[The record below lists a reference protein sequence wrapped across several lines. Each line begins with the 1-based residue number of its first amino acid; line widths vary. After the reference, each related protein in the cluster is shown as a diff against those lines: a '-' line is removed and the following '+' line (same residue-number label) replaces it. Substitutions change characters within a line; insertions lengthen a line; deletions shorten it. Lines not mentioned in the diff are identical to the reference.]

1 MNIISNKDKIKDFL
15 ILSLID
21 TIADL
26 FTINYN
32 INKPIIKNH
41 LLNKLDSL
49 NILDIDINHE
59 NILEIKNNMF
69 SIFTK
74 ELSEN
79 LFRNNISFFD
89 NFINHELLGSGA
101 YANVYKVY
109 NPLDDS
115 NYAIKKIGIK
125 GNFYQ
130 SITELRSMAKLTHK
144 NIVRY
149 YTSWIESIKINNAIK
164 NLDNDITIEENN
176 NTQLVKFNNNF
187 NDINSISSESSD
199 YDEEDY
205 DKFIFIQMELC
216 KKNLKDYLEENKL
229 SIEDKKIICKEI
241 IDGIK
246 FIHNNN
252 IIHRDLKLTNI
263 FIDFNNKIKIGDF
276 GLASNIYDLNFDEVG
291 TYGYIAPEII
301 NGKNYDYKV
310 DLYSLGVILLEI
322 FSEFETEMEKMIS
335 IKNIK
340 NGKYLFENNVLNNIL
355 SKLINDNPDE
365 RLDLNKII
373 IN

>member
-15 ILSLID
+15 ILSLIE

-32 INKPIIKNH
+32 IEKTIIKNH

-49 NILDIDINHE
+49 NILDIDIKQE

-130 SITELRSMAKLTHK
+130 SIIELRSMAKLTHK

-149 YTSWIESIKINNAIK
+149 YTSWIESIKINNTIK
-164 NLDNDITIEENN
+164 NLDNDILIEENN

-187 NDINSISSESSD
+187 NDINSISSESSE
-199 YDEEDY
+199 YDEQDY

-216 KKNLKDYLEENKL
+216 KKNLKDYLKKNKL
-229 SIEDKKIICKEI
+229 NNEDKKKICREI
-241 IDGIK
+241 IDGMK
-246 FIHNNN
+246 FIHKNQ

-263 FIDFNNKIKIGDF
+263 FIDYNNNVKIGDF
-276 GLASNIYDLNFDEVG
+276 GLAVNIYDLNFDEVG
-291 TYGYIAPEII
+291 TYSYIAPEII
-301 NGKNYDYKV
+301 NGENYDYKV
-310 DLYSLGVILLEI
+310 DLYSLGIIILEI
-322 FSEFETEMEKMIS
+322 FKPFNTEMEKMIS
-335 IKNIK
+335 VKEIK
-340 NGKYLFENNVLNNIL
+340 NGKYLFDNNDLNNLL

-365 RLDLNKII
+365 RLNLNKII
-373 IN
+373 I